1 MGSSRSKMPETKV
14 PMTLRDAF
22 LEDPFFRTGTSK
34 NLKVADQKEERR
46 SGRMPWLMPRK
57 WMIPQLWGEDIF
69 SSSRDSHL
77 LGLQEDDT
85 KMEISLDTTGY
96 KPDELKVQV
105 RDGELSVEGKHEE
118 KSEAGHV
125 MVSRQFSKRYGLPQ
139 GAKREAVM
147 SNLSQDGVMVITV
160 PKEKKIEEVKTPENI
175 PVEHVKNVGEMN
187 KKMEQKVEERRRSR
201 EEEQRSEMADL
212 TSQRSSSRATNSS
225 RGSSQA
231 GDGERSLFRDEMLVP
246 MTLRDP
252 FLEDPFFKNTLST
265 IESSRDDFF
274 KKAREG
280 FEESLK
286 QMESMMSGLSTDWT
300 NPSSNRHFNTVTDHG
315 DNCVIR
321 HNEDETKMEVQLDT
335 VGYKPDELKVEVEG
349 GVVRVEGRHQEK
361 SESGQVMVS
370 RQFARQYALPQGA
383 KPEEVVSSL
392 SKDGVLAI
400 QVPKHAPQ
408 KIASSRAVPIAL
420 KCTTPSSKHNI

>member
-1 MGSSRSKMPETKV
+1 MGSRQRKMPETKV

-22 LEDPFFRTGTSK
+22 LEDPFFRSGSSESK
-34 NLKVADQKEERR
+34 MVTEQREDRR

-57 WMIPQLWGEDIF
+57 WMIPQLWDEDIF
-69 SSSRDSHL
+69 SGSRDSHL

-105 RDGELSVEGKHEE
+105 KDGELSVEGKHEE

-125 MVSRQFSKRYGLPQ
+125 MVSRQFSKRHGLPQ

-160 PKEKKIEEVKTPENI
+160 PKEKKIEELKAAENI

-187 KKMEQKVEERRRSR
+187 KKMEDKVEERRKSR

-212 TSQRSSSRATNSS
+212 TSQRSSRATNSS

-231 GDGERSLFRDEMLVP
+231 REGERSLFRDELLVP

-252 FLEDPFFKNTLST
+252 FMEDPFFKNTLST

-280 FEESLK
+280 FEDSLK
-286 QMESMMSGLSTDWT
+286 QMESMMSGLSSDWT
-300 NPSSNRHFNTVTDHG
+300 NPSPVDSHFNSAMNHG

-321 HNEDETKMEVQLDT
+321 HHEDETKMEVQLDT

-361 SESGQVMVS
+361 SSSGQVMVS

-408 KIASSRAVPIAL
+408 KLSSSRAVPIAL
-420 KCTTPSSKHNI
+420 K

>member
-1 MGSSRSKMPETKV
+1 MPETKV

-22 LEDPFFRTGTSK
+22 LEDPFFRMDTSK
-34 NLKVADQKEERR
+34 NMKVAEQKEERR

-57 WMIPQLWGEDIF
+57 WMIPQLWDEEIF
-69 SSSRDSHL
+69 SNSRDSHL
-77 LGLQEDDT
+77 LGLQEDET

-105 RDGELSVEGKHEE
+105 RDGELCVEGKHEE
-118 KSEAGHV
+118 RSEAGQV

-139 GAKREAVM
+139 GAKRLEVM

-160 PKEKKIEEVKTPENI
+160 PKEKKIEEVKTTEKI

-187 KKMEQKVEERRRSR
+187 KKMEEKVEERRRSR
-201 EEEQRSEMADL
+201 EEERQGEMADM
-212 TSQRSSSRATNSS
+212 TSQRSNSGATNSS

-231 GDGERSLFRDEMLVP
+231 RDGERGIFRDEMLVP

-252 FLEDPFFKNTLST
+252 FLEDPFFKGTLSN

-286 QMESMMSGLSTDWT
+286 QMETMMSGISSNWT
-300 NPSSNRHFNTVTDHG
+300 NPSSFDSHFNSVMNNS

-321 HNEDETKMEVQLDT
+321 HMEDDTKMEVQLDT
-335 VGYKPDELKVEVEG
+335 VGYKPDELKVEVEN

-400 QVPKHAPQ
+400 QVPKQAP
-408 KIASSRAVPIAL
+408 KKVSATRAVPIDL
-420 KCTTPSSKHNI
+420 K

>member
-1 MGSSRSKMPETKV
+1 MPETKV

-22 LEDPFFRTGTSK
+22 LEDPFFRTDTSK
-34 NLKVADQKEERR
+34 NMKVAEQKEERR

-57 WMIPQLWGEDIF
+57 WMIPQLWDEEIF
-69 SSSRDSHL
+69 SNSRDSHL
-77 LGLQEDDT
+77 LGLQEDET
-85 KMEISLDTTGY
+85 KMEVSLDTTGY

-105 RDGELSVEGKHEE
+105 RDGELCVEGKHEE
-118 KSEAGHV
+118 RSEAGQV

-139 GAKREAVM
+139 GAKRLEVM

-160 PKEKKIEEVKTPENI
+160 PKEKKIEEVKTTEKI

-187 KKMEQKVEERRRSR
+187 KKMEEKVEERRRSR
-201 EEEQRSEMADL
+201 EEERQGEMADM
-212 TSQRSSSRATNSS
+212 TSQRSSSRPTNSS

-231 GDGERSLFRDEMLVP
+231 RDGERGIFRDEMLVP

-252 FLEDPFFKNTLST
+252 FLEDPFFKGTLSN

-286 QMESMMSGLSTDWT
+286 QMETMMSGISSNWT
-300 NPSSNRHFNTVTDHG
+300 NPSSFDSHFNSVMNNS

-321 HNEDETKMEVQLDT
+321 QMEDDTKMEVQLDT
-335 VGYKPDELKVEVEG
+335 VGYKPDELKVEVEN

-400 QVPKHAPQ
+400 QVPKQAP
-408 KIASSRAVPIAL
+408 KKVSATRAVPIDL
-420 KCTTPSSKHNI
+420 K

>member
-1 MGSSRSKMPETKV
+1 
-14 PMTLRDAF
+14 
-22 LEDPFFRTGTSK
+22 
-34 NLKVADQKEERR
+34 
-46 SGRMPWLMPRK
+46 MPWLMPRK
-57 WMIPQLWGEDIF
+57 WMIPQLWDEEIF
-69 SSSRDSHL
+69 SNSRDSHL

-105 RDGELSVEGKHEE
+105 RDGELCVEGKHEE
-118 KSEAGHV
+118 RSEAGQV

-139 GAKREAVM
+139 GAKRLEVM

-160 PKEKKIEEVKTPENI
+160 PKEKKIEEVKTTEKI

-187 KKMEQKVEERRRSR
+187 MKMEEKVEERRRSR
-201 EEEQRSEMADL
+201 EEERQGEMADM
-212 TSQRSSSRATNSS
+212 TSQRSSSRPTNSS

-231 GDGERSLFRDEMLVP
+231 RDGERGIFRDEMLVP

-252 FLEDPFFKNTLST
+252 FLEDPFFKGTLSN

-286 QMESMMSGLSTDWT
+286 QMENMMSGISSNWT
-300 NPSSNRHFNTVTDHG
+300 NPSSFDSHFNSVMNNS

-321 HNEDETKMEVQLDT
+321 HMEDDTKMEVQLDT
-335 VGYKPDELKVEVEG
+335 VGYKPDELKVEVENR
-349 GVVRVEGRHQEK
+349 VVRVEGRHQEK

-400 QVPKHAPQ
+400 HVPKQAP
-408 KIASSRAVPIAL
+408 KKLSATRAVPIDL
-420 KCTTPSSKHNI
+420 K

>member
-1 MGSSRSKMPETKV
+1 
-14 PMTLRDAF
+14 MTLRDAF
-22 LEDPFFRTGTSK
+22 LDDPFFRSGANENKMVTE
-34 NLKVADQKEERR
+34 QREEERR
-46 SGRMPWLMPRK
+46 SGRLPWLMPRK
-57 WMIPQLWGEDIF
+57 WMIPQLWDEDIF
-69 SSSRDSHL
+69 SGSRDSHL
-77 LGLQEDDT
+77 LGLQEGDT
-85 KMEISLDTTGY
+85 RMEISLDTTGY

-160 PKEKKIEEVKTPENI
+160 PKEKKIED
-175 PVEHVKNVGEMN
+175 VKNVGEMN

-212 TSQRSSSRATNSS
+212 TSQRSSRATNSS

-231 GDGERSLFRDEMLVP
+231 REGEKSLFRDEMLVP

-252 FLEDPFFKNTLST
+252 FMEDPFFKSTLST
-265 IESSRDDFF
+265 LESSRDDFF

-280 FEESLK
+280 FEDSLK
-286 QMESMMSGLSTDWT
+286 QMESMMSGLSSDWM
-300 NPSSNRHFNTVTDHG
+300 NSSSADRHFNSAMNQG

-321 HNEDETKMEVQLDT
+321 HHEDETKMEV
-335 VGYKPDELKVEVEG
+335 
-349 GVVRVEGRHQEK
+349 
-361 SESGQVMVS
+361 
-370 RQFARQYALPQGA
+370 
-383 KPEEVVSSL
+383 
-392 SKDGVLAI
+392 
-400 QVPKHAPQ
+400 
-408 KIASSRAVPIAL
+408 
-420 KCTTPSSKHNI
+420 

>member
-1 MGSSRSKMPETKV
+1 MGSSRGKMPETKV

-22 LEDPFFRTGTSK
+22 LEDPFFRMDTSK
-34 NLKVADQKEERR
+34 NLKVAEQKEERR

-57 WMIPQLWGEDIF
+57 WMIPQLWDEEIF
-69 SSSRDSHL
+69 SNSRDSHL
-77 LGLQEDDT
+77 LGLQEDET

-105 RDGELSVEGKHEE
+105 RDGELCVEGKHEE
-118 KSEAGHV
+118 RSEAGQV

-139 GAKREAVM
+139 GAKRLEVM

-160 PKEKKIEEVKTPENI
+160 PKEKKIEEVKTTEKI

-187 KKMEQKVEERRRSR
+187 MKMEE
-201 EEEQRSEMADL
+201 EMADM

-231 GDGERSLFRDEMLVP
+231 RDGERGIIRDEMLVP
-246 MTLRDP
+246 MTLREP
-252 FLEDPFFKNTLST
+252 FLEDPFFKGTLSN

-286 QMESMMSGLSTDWT
+286 QMETMMSGISSNWT
-300 NPSSNRHFNTVTDHG
+300 NPSSFDSHFNSVMNNS

-321 HNEDETKMEVQLDT
+321 HMEDDTKMEVQLDT
-335 VGYKPDELKVEVEG
+335 VGYKPDELKVEVEN
-349 GVVRVEGRHQEK
+349 GVVRMEGRHQEK

-400 QVPKHAPQ
+400 HVPKQAP
-408 KIASSRAVPIAL
+408 KKLSATRAVPIDL
-420 KCTTPSSKHNI
+420 K

>member
-1 MGSSRSKMPETKV
+1 MGSSRGKMPETKV

-22 LEDPFFRTGTSK
+22 LEDPFFRMDTSK
-34 NLKVADQKEERR
+34 NMKVAEQKEERR

-57 WMIPQLWGEDIF
+57 WMIPQLWDEEIF
-69 SSSRDSHL
+69 SNSRDSHL
-77 LGLQEDDT
+77 LGLQEDET

-105 RDGELSVEGKHEE
+105 RDGELCVEGKHEE
-118 KSEAGHV
+118 RSEAGQV

-139 GAKREAVM
+139 GAKRLEVM

-160 PKEKKIEEVKTPENI
+160 PKEKKIEEVKTTEKI

-187 KKMEQKVEERRRSR
+187 KK
-201 EEEQRSEMADL
+201 
-212 TSQRSSSRATNSS
+212 
-225 RGSSQA
+225 
-231 GDGERSLFRDEMLVP
+231 
-246 MTLRDP
+246 
-252 FLEDPFFKNTLST
+252 
-265 IESSRDDFF
+265 IF

-286 QMESMMSGLSTDWT
+286 QMETMMSGISSNWT
-300 NPSSNRHFNTVTDHG
+300 NPSSFDSHFNSVMNNS

-321 HNEDETKMEVQLDT
+321 HMEDDTKMEVQLDT
-335 VGYKPDELKVEVEG
+335 VGYKPDELKVEVEN
-349 GVVRVEGRHQEK
+349 GVVRVEGLHQEK

-370 RQFARQYALPQGA
+370 RQFARQYALPQVA

-400 QVPKHAPQ
+400 QVPKHPPKKLSAT
-408 KIASSRAVPIAL
+408 RAVPIAL
-420 KCTTPSSKHNI
+420 K

>member
-1 MGSSRSKMPETKV
+1 MGAVDEMPETKV

-22 LEDPFFRTGTSK
+22 LEDPFFRSGSSSENKMVTEQRE
-34 NLKVADQKEERR
+34 DRR

-57 WMIPQLWGEDIF
+57 WMIPQLWDEDIF

-201 EEEQRSEMADL
+201 EEEQR
-212 TSQRSSSRATNSS
+212 
-225 RGSSQA
+225 G
-231 GDGERSLFRDEMLVP
+231 EMLVP

-252 FLEDPFFKNTLST
+252 FMEDPFFKGTLST

-274 KKAREG
+274 KKARES
-280 FEESLK
+280 FEESMK
-286 QMESMMSGLSTDWT
+286 QMESMMSGLSTD
-300 NPSSNRHFNTVTDHG
+300 
-315 DNCVIR
+315 
-321 HNEDETKMEVQLDT
+321 
-335 VGYKPDELKVEVEG
+335 
-349 GVVRVEGRHQEK
+349 
-361 SESGQVMVS
+361 
-370 RQFARQYALPQGA
+370 
-383 KPEEVVSSL
+383 
-392 SKDGVLAI
+392 
-400 QVPKHAPQ
+400 
-408 KIASSRAVPIAL
+408 
-420 KCTTPSSKHNI
+420 

>member
-1 MGSSRSKMPETKV
+1 MPETKV

-22 LEDPFFRTGTSK
+22 LEDPFFKTGTSK
-34 NLKVADQKEERR
+34 NMKVAEQKEERR

-57 WMIPQLWGEDIF
+57 WMIPQLWDEEIF
-69 SSSRDSHL
+69 SNSRDSHL

-105 RDGELSVEGKHEE
+105 RDGELCVEGKHEE
-118 KSEAGHV
+118 RSEAGQV

-139 GAKREAVM
+139 GAKRLEVM

-160 PKEKKIEEVKTPENI
+160 PKEKKIEEVKTTEKI

-187 KKMEQKVEERRRSR
+187 MKMEEKVEERRRSR
-201 EEEQRSEMADL
+201 EEERQGEMADM

-231 GDGERSLFRDEMLVP
+231 RDGERGIFRDEMLVP

-252 FLEDPFFKNTLST
+252 FLEDPFFKGTLSN

-286 QMESMMSGLSTDWT
+286 QMENMMSGFSSNWT
-300 NPSSNRHFNTVTDHG
+300 NPSSFDSHFNSVMNNS

-321 HNEDETKMEVQLDT
+321 HMEDDTKMEVQLDT
-335 VGYKPDELKVEVEG
+335 VGYKPDELKVEVEN

-361 SESGQVMVS
+361 SQSGQVMVS

-400 QVPKHAPQ
+400 HVPKQAP
-408 KIASSRAVPIAL
+408 KKLSATRAVPIDL
-420 KCTTPSSKHNI
+420 K